1 MLVQTKGALQRKP
14 QGERN
19 ALHAAS
25 LFQGATS
32 PAPAG
37 STGHRMSPP
46 RWPFSFPDRSC
57 AEPPDG
63 REPDSLGRCRMVL
76 YHGTAITPPANARA
90 DSPAL
95 MPLFAATDLTCL
107 RGERLVFQELSFA
120 VEAGGALVLLG
131 PNGSGKSSLLRMMA
145 GLLRPFS
152 GGMSWDGEPVSSDP
166 DLHRSRVHYVGHL
179 DAVKPVLS
187 ARENLAFWAS
197 MGGAADPMGAGDGGI
212 GAAGRAAYRRCSGA
226 LPFGGAEAAAEPCP
240 HPCGTGAA
248 LAARRAFGGARPRR
262 HRPA

>member
-1 MLVQTKGALQRKP
+1 MAKNPIA
-14 QGERN
+14 
-19 ALHAAS
+19 
-25 LFQGATS
+25 
-32 PAPAG
+32 
-37 STGHRMSPP
+37 
-46 RWPFSFPDRSC
+46 
-57 AEPPDG
+57 
-63 REPDSLGRCRMVL
+63 LGRCRTVL

-152 GGMSWDGEPVSSDP
+152 GGMSWDGAPVSV
-166 DLHRSRVHYVGHL
+166 RSRPAPQPRPLCRPSRRREAG
-179 DAVKPVLS
+179 AFG
-187 ARENLAFWAS
+187 AREPRLLGVH
-197 MGGAADPMGAGDGGI
+197 GGSRRSHGGRHGGV

-226 LPFGGAEAAAEPCP
+226 LSFGGAEAAAEPCP

-262 HRPA
+262 HRSA